1 MKTKTVT
8 LEVAN
13 DGTLTIPVDLVRAL
27 RLSPRQAITV
37 EAQEDT
43 LVLMPS
49 HRVTTQPS
57 LPQVAKADTFT
68 FGSSHRLVVSAIN
81 RLNLREAEQL
91 PHRKERLDRI
101 GYLLRTAL
109 AGVEW
114 SEIEGGRR
122 DRCF

>member
-1 MKTKTVT
+1 MKTVT

-27 RLSPRQAITV
+27 RLSPRQTITV

-43 LVLMPS
+43 LVLVPS
-49 HRVTTQPS
+49 
-57 LPQVAKADTFT
+57 
-68 FGSSHRLVVSAIN
+68 
-81 RLNLREAEQL
+81 
-91 PHRKERLDRI
+91 HRKERLDQI
-101 GYLLRTAL
+101 GYLLRAAL

>member
-49 HRVTTQPS
+49 HR
-57 LPQVAKADTFT
+57 
-68 FGSSHRLVVSAIN
+68 
-81 RLNLREAEQL
+81 
-91 PHRKERLDRI
+91 KERLDRI